1 MAPTGE
7 TIVALL
13 SRRAPDHIQPLHF
26 FLSIYSSDFIQS
38 RFVFEPR
45 AISSQRF
52 LRLFEYRN
60 LNTLICRASCR
71 CCSPVHLSLARALF
85 FPFDNSLSKLSPL
98 CRNQTADA
106 VSNAGLVIIH
116 RSAEPITHYT
126 THTHTHT
133 EKRACVYIYSRL
145 LCAVCAVCLHLS
157 VLRTRQTHC
166 RSILNRKN
174 IRRRKKRE
182 THTSDNRS
190 PLSDGYMALTLR

>member
-1 MAPTGE
+1 
-7 TIVALL
+7 
-13 SRRAPDHIQPLHF
+13 
-26 FLSIYSSDFIQS
+26 
-38 RFVFEPR
+38 
-45 AISSQRF
+45 
-52 LRLFEYRN
+52 

-157 VLRTRQTHC
+157 VLRTRQTRC
-166 RSILNRKN
+166 RSILNRKKYKM
-174 IRRRKKRE
+174 KKKKGN
-182 THTSDNRS
+182 THKRQ
-190 PLSDGYMALTLR
+190 